1 MLSLLGC
8 FVLTKRQ
15 GIGKSIKP
23 WVTRRILIGKDWC
36 WLLHARAKD
45 YRLAKLKSRKIN
57 KKGWGGLESHN
68 GLGWKGETQ
77 VSQFVNWERGQM
89 RIFLAWVSYLFLL
102 SKSIRSKLD
111 LKTNNKSTAG
121 LVQIPDIMCLLDF
134 INQSSF
140 YRGPWL
146 NTWFCG
152 KTTWPI
158 SSTLIAMCLKT
169 WEQYLPLCNRSPFTR
184 RPQFRNSDVTSCYII
199 TSECL
204 SLGFW
209 FADSGN
215 KALNCLYK

>member
-68 GLGWKGETQ
+68 GLGWKGEAQ

-134 INQSSF
+134 IKPEFLLQ
-140 YRGPWL
+140 R
-146 NTWFCG
+146 
-152 KTTWPI
+152 
-158 SSTLIAMCLKT
+158 TLA
-169 WEQYLPLCNRSPFTR
+169 QYLILWEDNLTNFKYIDNNVPQNMTAIFPFMK
-184 RPQFRNSDVTSCYII
+184 QI
-199 TSECL
+199 
-204 SLGFW
+204 SLH
-209 FADSGN
+209 
-215 KALNCLYK
+215 LQTPI